1 MQKIEEHLEKSCL
14 PEGMLALDIETAG
27 FSRERDPVFLVGALL
42 GGTEF
47 DTFFQ
52 WIHTSDSP
60 EEEVSL
66 LRAIRPVLAAH
77 PILTYNGDAFDLPFL
92 AHRARRH
99 NLTWPEMESVDLY
112 RALRQKKKMLN
123 LPNLKLETV
132 ERALGIHRS
141 DVLSGGEVAA
151 LFRRLSLSACG
162 MEEES
167 AVRALLLHN
176 REDVLYT
183 AELLAFWQN
192 FCMQRRFFFTP
203 GALPPTAF
211 QLEEAVHKKDFIYLY
226 FSLNPP
232 FITVCE
238 MENQQG
244 RLEIQQEQAVLR
256 LPVQEARFEKEKI
269 VIAVAPDSLSDRSP
283 YQLRRPL
290 LCLCDRK
297 RIYVENCLAYAQTF
311 LRTASFS
318 EIQP

>member
-1 MQKIEEHLEKSCL
+1 MKKIEEHLEKSRL

-60 EEEVSL
+60 AEEASL
-66 LRAIRPVLAAH
+66 LRAIRPVLGAH

-92 AHRARRH
+92 AHRARQH
-99 NLTWPEMESVDLY
+99 HLTWPEMESFDLY
-112 RALRQKKKMLN
+112 RKLRQKKKMLD

-132 ERALGIHRS
+132 ERSLGIYRS

-151 LFRRLSLSACG
+151 LFRRLAISTCG
-162 MEEES
+162 TEEES

-183 AELLAFWQN
+183 AALLEFWQN
-192 FCMQRRFFFTP
+192 FRVQRSFVFTP
-203 GALPPTAF
+203 APLPPTAF

-226 FSLNPP
+226 FSLDPP
-232 FITVCE
+232 FLKACE
-238 MENQQG
+238 IENQEG

-256 LPVQEARFEKEKI
+256 LPIQEARFGKEKI
-269 VIAVAPDSLSDRSP
+269 VIAVAPDSPSDHSP
-283 YQLRRPL
+283 YQLRHPL
-290 LCLCDRK
+290 LCLCDRT
-297 RIYVENCLAYAQTF
+297 RIYVENALAYARAF
-311 LRTASFS
+311 LSTIPFS
-318 EIQP
+318 EIQS